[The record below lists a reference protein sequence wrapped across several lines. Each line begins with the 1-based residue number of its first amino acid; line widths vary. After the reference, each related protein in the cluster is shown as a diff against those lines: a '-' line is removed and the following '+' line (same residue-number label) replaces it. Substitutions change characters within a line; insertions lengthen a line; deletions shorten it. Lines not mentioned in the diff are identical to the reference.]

1 MNTPN
6 KSPIIIYN
14 LFQTDIWK
22 NKKSRV
28 FLGSFSSFEKANQ
41 AAKEFE
47 LYNYESDVVI
57 LEVVI
62 DKIWD
67 G

>member
-6 KSPIIIYN
+6 KKLIIYN

-28 FLGSFSSFEKANQ
+28 FFGSFSSFEKANH
-41 AAKEFE
+41 AAKDLE
-47 LYNYESDVVI
+47 LYNYERDVVI
-57 LEVVI
+57 LEVVV
-62 DKIWD
+62 DEVWH